1 MTPERLEK
9 IKAVL
14 DNRTNY
20 LVPVLDNV
28 YDPYNFAAV
37 LRSCEAFGLQEI
49 HIITTSEKFELER
62 KISKGCERWLD
73 LKFWHSHR
81 ECFDFLRSEGRLI
94 VATAL
99 PKEGEKAFPLPEL
112 PIDKPLAIIF
122 GNEHRGVGEESLAE
136 CDLKA
141 YLPMYGFV
149 ESLNISAAF
158 AASLGA
164 FLPRLRKELPG
175 CTLSEAQKAE
185 ILSRWLAD
193 EPNRNKRP

>member
-73 LKFWHSHR
+73 LKFWHSTGSAST
-81 ECFDFLRSEGRLI
+81 FS
-94 VATAL
+94 AL
-99 PKEGEKAFPLPEL
+99 K
-112 PIDKPLAIIF
+112 
-122 GNEHRGVGEESLAE
+122 
-136 CDLKA
+136 
-141 YLPMYGFV
+141 
-149 ESLNISAAF
+149 
-158 AASLGA
+158 GA
-164 FLPRLRKELPG
+164 
-175 CTLSEAQKAE
+175 
-185 ILSRWLAD
+185 
-193 EPNRNKRP
+193 

>member
-14 DNRTNY
+14 DKRTDY
-20 LVPVLDNV
+20 CVPVLDNV

-37 LRSCEAFGLQEI
+37 LRTCEAFGLQEI

-73 LKFWHSHR
+73 LKFWHEHKA
-81 ECFDFLRSEGRLI
+81 CFDYLRSEGRLI

-99 PKEGEKAFPLPEL
+99 PKDGEPAVPLPDL
-112 PIDKPLAIIF
+112 PLDKPIALIF

-141 YLPMYGFV
+141 FLPMYGFV

-164 FLPRLRKELPG
+164 LLPRLRKEQPS
-175 CTLSEAQKAE
+175 CALSEAKKAE
-185 ILSRWLAD
+185 ILARWLEN
-193 EPNRNKRP
+193 EPKRTKSL